1 MSMNNLKLAVR
12 NLTRNRRRSLTTI
25 LAMVIGMVAL
35 LLFGGFISSIYF
47 GLQTGI
53 VRSQGHL
60 HIYQQGYLEYG
71 SSRPSDYYIDQ
82 YKTVIDTIKQDDLLK
97 ENIKVIT
104 PTVSLA
110 GIAGNYAADSSK
122 TFFGAGVIPSDKN
135 KMKLWDQYGLKVVSP
150 PMVLTDTSVGEGVL
164 GLGLAKM
171 LNLCKSLQVPNCT
184 DRPVDSVDGEVDEQ
198 ILALQALA
206 EDESEQSKGNA
217 TKNGVQI
224 DLLAS
229 TGSGAPNVVSVSIIK
244 AEQMGNKILD
254 DNLVIL
260 HLKQAQNLVFDN
272 EGRVS
277 SIIIQLKDS
286 EKMEAIQQHLRQ
298 LLNNNIDL
306 QQQFEVKNFTEF
318 NSEFSQIVN
327 MFIVIFI
334 FIALMISLVVLFT
347 TINTLT
353 MSVMERIPEIGSL
366 RAMGLRRSAIR
377 WQFLLE
383 GFVIGITGATIGI
396 IIAII
401 LTFVFNNSGFGWSPP
416 GSVESQD
423 LKILL
428 FANPLLLIGTWLLM
442 IIVATVSS
450 ILPARHAAKMNIVN
464 AIRNT

>member
-1 MSMNNLKLAVR
+1 MNNLKLAVR

-71 SSRPSDYYIDQ
+71 SSRPTDYYIDQ
-82 YKTVIDTIKQDDLLK
+82 YKTVIDTINKDAVLK
-97 ENIKVIT
+97 DTIEVVT
-104 PTVSLA
+104 PVVSLA
-110 GIAGNYAADSSK
+110 GIAGNYSADSSK

-135 KMKLWDQYGLKVVSP
+135 KMKRWDPYNLDIESP
-150 PMVLTDTSVGEGVL
+150 PMVLTDNSIGEGVI
-164 GLGLAKM
+164 GLGMARM
-171 LNLCKSLQVPNCT
+171 LNLCESLQVPNCT
-184 DRPVDSVDGEVDEQ
+184 DRPIETVEGEADEQ

-206 EDESEQSKGNA
+206 EEESEQSKGNNSG
-217 TKNGVQI
+217 KKGVQI

-244 AEQMGNKILD
+244 AEKMGNKILD

-260 HLKQAQNLVFDN
+260 HLKQAQSLVFDN
-272 EGRVS
+272 DSRVS
-277 SIIIQLKDS
+277 SITIQLKDS
-286 EKMEAIQQHLRQ
+286 DKMEAMQQHLAT
-298 LLNNNIDL
+298 LLNNSDL
-306 QQQFEVKNFTEF
+306 KQQFEVKNFTEF
-318 NSEFSQIVN
+318 NAEFSQIVN

-383 GFVIGITGATIGI
+383 GFVIGITGATLGI
-396 IIAII
+396 ITAII
-401 LTFVFNNSGFGWSPP
+401 LTTVFNHSGFGWSPP

-423 LKILL
+423 LVILL
-428 FANPLLLIGTWLLM
+428 FASPLLLIGTWLLM

-464 AIRNT
+464 AIRNN